1 MSEIIDLNEYRKK
14 HLDFDNRIST
24 EIAEEIET
32 VVTAST
38 CEVNER
44 IRRIEDTHF
53 NSPKTDLSNKEAV
66 LQKLTSIRIDYSAL
80 VLDLFK
86 KVITLER
93 QMCFFKKGFFPPKN
107 K

>member
-1 MSEIIDLNEYRKK
+1 MSDIIDLNEYRKK
-14 HLDFDNRIST
+14 HQDLARGVTS
-24 EIAEEIET
+24 EIAADIES
-32 VVTAST
+32 VLSAST
-38 CEVNER
+38 YEVKER

-53 NSPKTDLSNKEAV
+53 NGAAPDFSSKEAMCK
-66 LQKLTSIRIDYSAL
+66 KLTSIRIDYSAL

-93 QMCFFKKGFFPPKN
+93 QMCFFKKGFFPPK